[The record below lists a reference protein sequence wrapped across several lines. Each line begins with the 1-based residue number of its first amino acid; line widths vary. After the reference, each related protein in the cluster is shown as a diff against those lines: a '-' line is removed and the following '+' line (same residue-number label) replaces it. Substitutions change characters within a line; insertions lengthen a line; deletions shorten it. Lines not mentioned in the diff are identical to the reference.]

1 MNKYDTFWRRFFALI
16 IDGIVLSIL
25 SKILS
30 IIPQT
35 DSRVLSI
42 AYSFVTTNIPYL
54 YAVLMIGKYGQTLGK
69 MALSIKVVDNST
81 EDKIGYYQSFMRE
94 VVPLFIANSAIII
107 IAFLFADIDPA
118 TFELST
124 LGFIILFLPSGMLT
138 IWSILEIVTMLID
151 EKNRALHDKIADT
164 VVVKL
169 N

>member
-16 IDGIVLSIL
+16 IDGIVLSIIG
-25 SKILS
+25 KIQA

-35 DSRVLSI
+35 DSKVLSI
-42 AYSFVTTNIPYL
+42 AYSLLTTNIPYI
-54 YAVLMIGKYGQTLGK
+54 YVVLMIGKYGQTLGK
-69 MALSIKVVDNST
+69 MAMSIKVVDNDT

-94 VVPLFIANSAIII
+94 AVPIFIVNAAIII
-107 IAFLFADIDPA
+107 IAILFTDIDLT
-118 TFELST
+118 TFEFST
-124 LGFIILFLPSGMLT
+124 LGYIILFLPSGMLM

-164 VVVKL
+164 VVVRT